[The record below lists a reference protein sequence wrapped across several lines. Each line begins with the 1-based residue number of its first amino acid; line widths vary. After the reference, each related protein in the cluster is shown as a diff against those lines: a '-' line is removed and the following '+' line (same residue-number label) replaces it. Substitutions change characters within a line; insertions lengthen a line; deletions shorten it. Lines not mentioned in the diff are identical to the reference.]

1 MLTIP
6 EIISYICITVIVIL
20 IFVITPIYIY
30 GFYKNEK
37 LKEKDF
43 KEFSNKIKPGVILE
57 CKYYEENPFI
67 DPYVSRIKILEVKD
81 GWVKFEEL
89 IQKYAKD
96 SNNIGYYSISELG
109 YIGYNFV

>member
-6 EIISYICITVIVIL
+6 EIIGYIGGAVMVLI
-20 IFVITPIYIY
+20 IFVAIPITIYY
-30 GFYKNEK
+30 YRRECK
-37 LKEKDF
+37 LKDKSY
-43 KEFSNKIKPGVILE
+43 KEFVNKIVPGVILE
-57 CKYYEENPFI
+57 CKYYEENPFL

-81 GWVKFEEL
+81 GWVKYEEL
-89 IQKYAKD
+89 IQEYAKD